1 MGDVWTRVGSLVGRT
16 LLTPGRGQPGDVEE
30 VDSHTVVVRVYSTGN
45 KRRIPRSHI
54 ERGAALG
61 LRGEELTSTAM
72 RSGKASEFHPTY
84 VAGILRAVEE

>member
-16 LLTPGRGQPGDVEE
+16 LLTPGRGQPFDVEE
-30 VDSHTVVVRVYSTGN
+30 VDAHAVVVRVHSTGY

-61 LRGEELTSTAM
+61 LRGEELTPTAV

-84 VAGILRAVEE
+84 VAAILRSIEE